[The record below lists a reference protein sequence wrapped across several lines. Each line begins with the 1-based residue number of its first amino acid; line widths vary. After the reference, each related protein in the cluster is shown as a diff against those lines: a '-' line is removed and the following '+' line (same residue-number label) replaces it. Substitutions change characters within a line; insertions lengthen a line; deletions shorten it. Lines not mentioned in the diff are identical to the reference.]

1 VRKIMYPLISSVGVM
16 ALLYWSGN
24 VFNITLLE
32 FSFVLNEPI
41 ENGLFFDAN
50 IAMLPM
56 VIGLIVGFIVERKVK
71 VRSS

>member
-1 VRKIMYPLISSVGVM
+1 MYPLLSSVGVM
-16 ALLYWSGN
+16 ALLYWIGN